1 MHGLFTRAKNFSFHR
16 LINETTTESK
26 RLEKTDLTDIVKAVK
41 LIQVNAYK
49 ILTLYNGEK

>member
-49 ILTLYNGEK
+49 ILTVYNGEK